1 MKKAEKATIE
11 RFFGHKKSKSGEVI
25 RMIDVMDIVA
35 GGSQPRRNFDE
46 ESISRLADSISRH
59 GFIHPL
65 TVRSVESSKG
75 YSYEL
80 IAGERRYRAA
90 LLAGFE
96 TVPCL
101 VKELSDEASCE
112 LAVVENLI
120 REDLNVFEQAEAFR
134 RLTSEHGLSQ
144 SELAQRVGLSQS
156 AVANKLRLLRL
167 SERERALILSAR
179 LTERHARASLR
190 LDDEEFRY
198 RMLCYVAEQ
207 RMSVSLMEEYLDALV
222 AQEAKSPGKTSETAV
237 DPTFHV
243 KQSTDGAN
251 KCSRDSLP
259 DLESSEKL
267 FKRAFARF
275 GSSMELASCSGG
287 EEKDGIVTYTVS
299 FRVKQ
304 PRSTAKSAETASET
318 A

>member
-1 MKKAEKATIE
+1 MKIAEKATIE
-11 RFFGHKKSKSGEVI
+11 RFFGHKKSKNGEVI

-46 ESISRLADSISRH
+46 ESILRLADSISRH

-65 TVRSVESSKG
+65 TVRSVESGKG

-96 TVPCL
+96 VVPCL
-101 VKELSDEASCE
+101 VKDLSDEASCE

-134 RLTSEHGLSQ
+134 RLTLEYGLSQ

-190 LDDEEFRY
+190 LEDEDLRY

-222 AQEAKSPGKTSETAV
+222 AQEEDTPDKSPEGDAAS
-237 DPTFHV
+237 TFHV
-243 KQSTDGAN
+243 KQSTGKAN
-251 KCSRDSLP
+251 KCSGSSLP
-259 DLESSEKL
+259 DLQSSEKL
-267 FKRAFARF
+267 FRRAFARF
-275 GSSMELASCSGG
+275 GASMEFDSCSGG

-304 PRSTAKSAETASET
+304 PRVAEEPTENASGMT
-318 A
+318 